1 MSGSDT
7 KYLRAAVVLMEE
19 LNFSRAAT
27 KLNIGQSALSKQIGH
42 LHDQLGYELFVR
54 QGRNITATTAGEVY
68 AAQAKLSLLHAE
80 RAVSL
85 TRILISSLMYCR
97 LGSRSSQT

>member
-1 MSGSDT
+1 MLKSKWTKSPRIRESAMSGSDT

-42 LHDQLGYELFVR
+42 LHEHLGYELFVR
-54 QGRNITATTAGEVY
+54 EGRNITATAAGE
-68 AAQAKLSLLHAE
+68 AICGRSQAIPS
-80 RAVSL
+80 
-85 TRILISSLMYCR
+85 TCR
-97 LGSRSSQT
+97 TCGKSFESR

>member
-27 KLNIGQSALSKQIGH
+27 KLKIGQSALSKQIGH
-42 LHDQLGYELFVR
+42 LHDQLG
-54 QGRNITATTAGEVY
+54 
-68 AAQAKLSLLHAE
+68 
-80 RAVSL
+80 
-85 TRILISSLMYCR
+85 
-97 LGSRSSQT
+97 